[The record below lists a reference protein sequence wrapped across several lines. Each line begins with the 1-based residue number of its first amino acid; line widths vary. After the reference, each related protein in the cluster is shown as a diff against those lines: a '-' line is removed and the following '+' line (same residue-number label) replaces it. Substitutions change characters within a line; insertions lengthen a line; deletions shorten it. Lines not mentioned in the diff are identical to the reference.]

1 MLSSHLGNNNGRILK
16 QGSKLSCSRGW
27 REGAREGV
35 GEKELLP
42 PSLTP
47 RELTRRLRTSLKSQR
62 SCCSIHDSN
71 ACMLSS
77 FLRHF
82 LILLSCSFNKCSIS
96 VEENMKCQCQ
106 QRQGAWK
113 RKKRKQRKKIR
124 RKVRGMLTNRSTFF
138 FSIYLDYGRG
148 FLKLIYN
155 LSSLNKGSKA
165 KTKPRVYS
173 INL

>member
-113 RKKRKQRKKIR
+113 RKKRKQKK
-124 RKVRGMLTNRSTFF
+124 KSTWNANKQEHIF
-138 FSIYLDYGRG
+138 FSINLDYERG